1 MTNSYKYAQAHKQPP
16 GWTPES
22 PSLMPSPTLFC
33 PARHVISPPPS
44 PNPKSLGR
52 QQGRKEEKK
61 EWGWKLPATS
71 IRVPSAMLNCYLVSQ
86 ATPFIQ
92 KLPKLKHNLK
102 KEKCTHESYKHM
114 DMQKIWSW
122 NTGFWMLWNQVKICF
137 MQHQLHKRSQN
148 NVTPF
153 QKTFTL
159 HSYFSHLIL
168 DMTLSLYTHTHTHT
182 SNGIIGKV
190 GGRKDKTE

>member
-1 MTNSYKYAQAHKQPP
+1 
-16 GWTPES
+16 
-22 PSLMPSPTLFC
+22 
-33 PARHVISPPPS
+33 
-44 PNPKSLGR
+44 
-52 QQGRKEEKK
+52 
-61 EWGWKLPATS
+61 
-71 IRVPSAMLNCYLVSQ
+71 
-86 ATPFIQ
+86 
-92 KLPKLKHNLK
+92 
-102 KEKCTHESYKHM
+102 M

-153 QKTFTL
+153 QMTFTL